1 MSASRNNIDE
11 SPGDTAERGA
21 ITVVSKARKSPEL
34 KRVKVQSASE
44 KVTNICT
51 ENSYTN
57 WSNLCLPVKKKKP
70 NIAVVLQRGC
80 FSHDGSCSDYVKLPS
95 WKR

>member
-21 ITVVSKARKSPEL
+21 ITVFSKARKSPEL

-57 WSNLCLPVKKKKP
+57 WSNPMPVKKKRAKYSGG
-70 NIAVVLQRGC
+70 ATERL
-80 FSHDGSCSDYVKLPS
+80 FLS
-95 WKR
+95 